1 MFHGKPPRIK
11 LLKKSTVANK
21 ILIRI
26 IEDIF
31 NSIKYPIITI
41 GNEKNN
47 ERNNGIRKRAKGI
60 KNLNV
65 SSNVNEKVIQ

>member
-1 MFHGKPPRIK
+1 M
-11 LLKKSTVANK
+11 
-21 ILIRI
+21 LIRT

-31 NSIKYPIITI
+31 NSIKYPISTI

-60 KNLNV
+60 KN
-65 SSNVNEKVIQ
+65 